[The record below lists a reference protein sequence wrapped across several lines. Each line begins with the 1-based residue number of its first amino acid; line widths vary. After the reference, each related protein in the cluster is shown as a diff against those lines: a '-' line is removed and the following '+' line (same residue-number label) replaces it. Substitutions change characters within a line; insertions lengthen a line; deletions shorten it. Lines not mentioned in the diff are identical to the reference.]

1 MDKRT
6 IIAFIVIGL
15 IFVGWMYLTMP
26 QAPQTPPPSTQD
38 TLSTAVDTVMEE
50 IPGQKEQVPVDTD
63 VVDQLSEDDS
73 LFAKFQKM
81 PVDTVIVETEK
92 YIARFSGK
100 GGSLISFKFKEYNYN
115 NGDTLPIEMVPDWA
129 DQVLNFEFPDA
140 ERRDFDLRKIV
151 FTPNK
156 SALKLTGEGATD
168 KLVFRA
174 DLENNDF
181 IELMYTFYSRSY
193 DFDVKIDIE
202 GDLAQSLGREY
213 LFGWQPGL
221 ESTEIN
227 RKDDFNS
234 FKANVMW
241 DTGLENYDDFE
252 HGHIEETVVG
262 APKWIATRTKYFF
275 VGIDPERDPEAAL
288 IEGDRV
294 KVDEGKGQ
302 LGRTRIGVQVRM
314 PIHARKSLFDK
325 FSVYIGP
332 IDYDLLKS
340 YNNGYHQAVDV
351 GGILSPISLF
361 ILWLMKN
368 LYSVL
373 GNYGLVI
380 IVFSILMKVVFY
392 PLTSRSLKSMKKMQ
406 ELQPKLKA
414 LQEKYKSEPQKLNAE
429 VMKLWKENKVNPMG
443 GCLLML
449 PQLPIFFA
457 LFTVFRNTILL
468 RGAEFAL
475 WMKDLSQPDSTLI
488 LPIIMG
494 LTMFL
499 QQKMTMQDPKQKM
512 LVYILPVVFFFL
524 FKGFSTGLVL
534 YWTMFNILSILE
546 TILIRK
552 PSEKSEQVQPAEIK

>member
-6 IIAFIVIGL
+6 LIAFILIGI
-15 IFVGWMYLTMP
+15 IFFGSMYLMMP
-26 QAPQTPPPSTQD
+26 QRPQTQPQPVGDTTRTIPD
-38 TLSTAVDTVMEE
+38 TLAEVEQPMADTAEDIGYDDQLLEQDSLYAKFSQMTADTVR
-50 IPGQKEQVPVDTD
+50 
-63 VVDQLSEDDS
+63 
-73 LFAKFQKM
+73 
-81 PVDTVIVETEK
+81 VETEK
-92 YIARFSGK
+92 YIAKFYSR
-100 GGSLISFKFKEYNYN
+100 GGGLVSFKFKEYNYN
-115 NGDTLPIEMVPDWA
+115 NGDTLPIDMVPVWT
-129 DQVLNFEFPDA
+129 DQALKFEFPDA
-140 ERRDFDLRKIV
+140 EKRDFNLQNIV

-156 SALKLTGEGATD
+156 TAIKISGQGATD
-168 KLVFRA
+168 KLVFHA
-174 DLENNDF
+174 DLNEDEF
-181 IELMYTFYSRSY
+181 IEVIYTFYAQAY
-193 DFDVKIDIE
+193 DFDIKLDIE
-202 GDLAQSLGREY
+202 GDIAQRLGEHY
-213 LFGWQPGL
+213 IFGWQPGL
-221 ESTEIN
+221 ESTEKD

-241 DTGLENYDDFE
+241 DTGLEKYDKFE
-252 HGHIEETVVG
+252 HGHLEQTITG
-262 APKWIATRTKYFF
+262 APQWVATRTKYFF
-275 VGIDPERDPEAAL
+275 VGIDPERDPSAAL
-288 IEGDRV
+288 IEGDQV
-294 KVDEGKGQ
+294 KVDEGKGE

-314 PIHARKSLFDK
+314 PIHARKTLFDK
-325 FSVYIGP
+325 YSVYIGP

-368 LYSVL
+368 LYSLL

-429 VMKLWKENKVNPMG
+429 VMKMWKENKVNPMG

-468 RGAEFAL
+468 RGAEFAF
-475 WMKDLSQPDSTLI
+475 WMQDLSQPDQTLI

-512 LVYILPVVFFFL
+512 LVYILPIVFFFL

-534 YWTMFNILSILE
+534 YWTMFNVLSILE
-546 TILIRK
+546 TIIIRK
-552 PSEKSEQVQPAEIK
+552 PTQPKPEAAVETK